1 MKLSADQIA
10 QYDRDGFLYYGE
22 LLTEDEVTNLR
33 LRFDNLFKRTEF
45 KDPREAGGEAG
56 RELRTDT
63 SGDAKDSVQQ
73 IIDVY
78 KRDPAFEAL
87 IHDER
92 ILDVTESLI
101 GPNIKLLADQALLK
115 PAYHGG
121 ELPWHQDNGYFLLD
135 PPDSVTCW
143 IALTDVTEENS
154 PLRFIPGSHKDGLV
168 EHTEGFEGTIL
179 RESSADKSKA
189 VTVTVPQGHASWH
202 HCETLHNTKPNRSP
216 HPRPVFAIQYISSD
230 CRSMSGNDDR
240 NRHLESLM
248 LVRGRD

>member
-1 MKLSADQIA
+1 VKLSADQIA

-22 LLTEDEVTNLR
+22 LLSKDEVTNLR
-33 LRFDNLFKRTEF
+33 LRFDDLFESTEF
-45 KDPREAGGEAG
+45 KGPRKAGV
-56 RELRTDT
+56 ELRADA
-63 SGDAKDSVQQ
+63 SGGAKDSVQQ

-121 ELPWHQDNGYFLLD
+121 ELPWHQDNSYFLLD

-154 PLRFIPGSHKDGLV
+154 PLRLIPGSHKAGLI
-168 EHTEGFEGTIL
+168 EHDEGFEGTIMKYL
-179 RESSADKSKA
+179 NKSLADDAKA

-202 HCETLHNTKPNRSP
+202 HCQTLHNTRPNRSP

-230 CRSMSGNDDR
+230 CRSVSGNEER
-240 NRHLESLM
+240 NRRLESLM
-248 LVRGRD
+248 VVRGRG